1 MPTGRYELLFS
12 ESPVVRLLK
21 RRTGAFLCDFL
32 YEAFKAEDCVT
43 VSEEVLESKLED
55 RIEEFREAEV
65 TDGGESSEVS
75 KSARDYLKDWCSE
88 EFRLLRREFSSSN
101 NEYVYKLTRHAEKA
115 LGTLEEWLSGE
126 SRGYATA
133 KSRFT
138 SILEGLQN
146 LASDANPDPEVRID
160 ELVERRK
167 ELDREIQSIRTTGI
181 VQSLEPGEVKDR
193 LHDLSRAIGEFLA
206 DFRAIED
213 NFKEQARNVR
223 KKFSEGG
230 IAKGDVLEQA
240 LDAEEDLRL
249 CDQGRSYFGFSE
261 MMARSKERETLREC
275 SSEAAKLAHEEG
287 LDPKVFTGLA
297 GRLIEEEGV
306 VQGAYGQISRQLKR
320 VVEDFHAGEAQR
332 VKELLSGIRK
342 LAMKAAEDPPTDSD
356 WPVEVTLPPKIG
368 NFMELRFFEHR
379 QTVEFSDIEPE
390 SEEDLDHARSTL
402 LTLGKPLNLGE
413 YRKQVKEALKS
424 KPQVSLRELLEI
436 HPPDDGVVGLLA
448 YHAVAGEEDTHIID
462 DSKLERHDLGEG
474 RQPRFVEGPTILFQ
488 KK

>member
-55 RIEEFREAEV
+55 RIEEFREQEV
-65 TDGGESSEVS
+65 TDGGESNEVT

-88 EFRLLRREFSSSN
+88 EFRLLRREFSSSS

-146 LASDANPDPEVRID
+146 LASDANPDPEGRID
-160 ELVERRK
+160 ELVERRRA
-167 ELDREIQSIRTTGI
+167 LDREIQTLRTTGI

-261 MMARSKERETLREC
+261 MI
-275 SSEAAKLAHEEG
+275 SEFTDNKKYNPVTGQDEE
-287 LDPKVFTGLA
+287 
-297 GRLIEEEGV
+297 I
-306 VQGAYGQISRQLKR
+306 
-320 VVEDFHAGEAQR
+320 
-332 VKELLSGIRK
+332 
-342 LAMKAAEDPPTDSD
+342 TDS
-356 WPVEVTLPPKIG
+356 
-368 NFMELRFFEHR
+368 
-379 QTVEFSDIEPE
+379 
-390 SEEDLDHARSTL
+390 
-402 LTLGKPLNLGE
+402 
-413 YRKQVKEALKS
+413 
-424 KPQVSLRELLEI
+424 
-436 HPPDDGVVGLLA
+436 
-448 YHAVAGEEDTHIID
+448 
-462 DSKLERHDLGEG
+462 
-474 RQPRFVEGPTILFQ
+474 
-488 KK
+488 